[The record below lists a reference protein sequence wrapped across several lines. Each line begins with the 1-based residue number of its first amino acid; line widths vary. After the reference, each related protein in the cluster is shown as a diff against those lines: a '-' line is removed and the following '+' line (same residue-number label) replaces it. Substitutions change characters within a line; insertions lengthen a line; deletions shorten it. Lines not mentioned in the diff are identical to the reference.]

1 MSNDKKKLVGVGVG
15 LAGAIFLAL
24 KYALRPA
31 TKSRVPDAISPAIF
45 KTKVLHTS
53 LGEVVF
59 HESGSGQPLLFVH
72 NVTLGASSYEWSKV
86 YPHFAAGFR
95 VLALDLIGFGESSRP
110 EAKYSAP
117 DYVRMLSEFIR
128 ATCGGE
134 RPILVGSGLG
144 GGFCAYLATQH
155 PELVSRLVLLMPT
168 GLRDF
173 GRQRLP
179 LRAQAISRLPLL
191 GRFVYRNSQSTRAA
205 VRTWL
210 ERFAFAEP
218 GRLSDETID
227 IYTTCAQQYGAE
239 HAMLNFQSG
248 RLNFDL
254 ETRMKMVAQPVT
266 LLWATEALFPPIDWG
281 HRFREA
287 AQRCNLVLLP
297 GVSTLAALE
306 DPAQLIETLEEEL
319 QSELRVYRAG

>member
-1 MSNDKKKLVGVGVG
+1 MGNDKKKLVGVGVG
-15 LAGAIFLAL
+15 VAGALFLAL

-31 TKSRVPDAISPAIF
+31 TKSPVPDAISPAIF

-53 LGEVVF
+53 LGQVVF
-59 HESGSGQPLLFVH
+59 HESGSGQPVIFVH

-86 YPHFAAGFR
+86 YPHLASGFR
-95 VLALDLIGFGESSRP
+95 VLALDLVGFGESSRP
-110 EAKYSAP
+110 QEKFAAT

-128 ATCGGE
+128 ATCGGGE
-134 RPILVGSGLG
+134 PILIGSGLG

-155 PELVSRLVLLMPT
+155 PELVSRLILLMPT

-179 LRAQAISRLPLL
+179 LRAKMLGRLPLV
-191 GRFVYRNSQSTRAA
+191 GRFVYRNSHSTRAA
-205 VRTWL
+205 VRAWL
-210 ERFAFAEP
+210 ERFAYAEP
-218 GRLSDETID
+218 ARLSEETVD

-248 RLNFDL
+248 RLSFDL
-254 ETRMKMVAQPVT
+254 ETRMKMVTQPVT
-266 LLWATEALFPPIDWG
+266 LLWATESEYPPIDWA

-287 AQRCNLVLLP
+287 MPRCNLVLLP
-297 GVSTLAALE
+297 GVSTLAPLE
-306 DPAQLIETLEEEL
+306 DPALLIETLDEEL
-319 QSELRVYRAG
+319 QSNLRVYRAG

>member
-15 LAGAIFLAL
+15 LLGAVFLAL
-24 KYALRPA
+24 KYALRPP
-31 TKSRVPDAISPAIF
+31 TKSRVPDTISPAIF
-45 KTKVLHTS
+45 RTKVLHTS

-59 HESGSGQPLLFVH
+59 HESGSGQPALFVH

-86 YPHFAAGFR
+86 YPHLATDFR

-110 EAKYSAP
+110 QAKFSAA

-128 ATCGGE
+128 ATCGSE

-144 GGFCAYLATQH
+144 GGFCTYLATQH
-155 PELVSRLVLLMPT
+155 PELVSRLVLLLPT

-179 LRAQAISRLPLL
+179 WRAKIAGLLPLL
-191 GRFVYRNSQSTRAA
+191 GRFAYRNSQSTRAA
-205 VRTWL
+205 VQAWL

-218 GRLSDETID
+218 ARLSEETID
-227 IYTTCAQQYGAE
+227 IFTTCAQQYGAE
-239 HAMLNFQSG
+239 HAILNFESG
-248 RLNFDL
+248 RLSFDL
-254 ETRMKMVAQPVT
+254 ETRMKMVSQPVT
-266 LLWATEALFPPIDWG
+266 LLWATEAPFPPIDWA
-281 HRFREA
+281 HRYRDTA
-287 AQRCNLVLLP
+287 HCNLVLLA

-306 DPAQLIETLEEEL
+306 DPQQVLEALREEL